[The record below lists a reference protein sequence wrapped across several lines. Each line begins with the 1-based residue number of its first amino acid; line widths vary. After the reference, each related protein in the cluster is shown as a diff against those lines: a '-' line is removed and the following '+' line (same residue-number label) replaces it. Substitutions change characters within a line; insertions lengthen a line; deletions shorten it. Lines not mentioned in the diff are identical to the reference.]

1 MTPLLY
7 YSSYIPHFGSPK
19 HWFCTW
25 DSDAT
30 NKCLTVLV
38 CLISFVPMSVI
49 CFVQTL
55 TYRELQRSSR
65 QFGENSQRIRT
76 MKKVL
81 RTFTIIAAVF
91 FLLTTPLCVFS
102 LLYFWALENI
112 NISKKTAFDLYKSF
126 ILIMTI
132 NSCANPVIYSRIHTK
147 VFQLITRIIQN
158 RRRATNNNNNIISLH
173 SNVTFTSKVSVV
185 NTEKEELQ
193 DPY

>member
-1 MTPLLY
+1 
-7 YSSYIPHFGSPK
+7 
-19 HWFCTW
+19 
-25 DSDAT
+25 
-30 NKCLTVLV
+30 
-38 CLISFVPMSVI
+38 
-49 CFVQTL
+49 
-55 TYRELQRSSR
+55 
-65 QFGENSQRIRT
+65 